1 MFTDMARARS
11 VPALLR
17 ARREVDG
24 TALRVKRL
32 GLWTGISW
40 REYAGRVDG
49 LAREIIAL
57 GHEPGDRVA
66 VLSENRP
73 EWLIADLAI
82 QTARG
87 ATVGV
92 YTTSSPEQ
100 LAYHLIPAAAVVEL
114 THVATLYHDDVMDE
128 AELRRGRVS
137 ANQRWGNTIAIL
149 TGDYV
154 FAKASSMLADLGPEA
169 VRLQAH
175 TFARLVQGQVQET
188 SGPREGADHL
198 EHYLQVISDKTA
210 SLIAASAEFGGI
222 FGKVDPETTGM
233 LTRAGDALGTA
244 FQLADDILDVAGESV
259 DSGKTPGTDLREGV
273 LTLPMFYA
281 LRSQDPAD
289 ARLKS
294 LLGRP
299 LNDDEAEE
307 ALALLRAHP
316 AMDEAHA
323 TLRGW
328 ADRARAEL
336 AGLPAG
342 PAKDAFGA
350 LCDYV
355 VERSS

>member
-1 MFTDMARARS
+1 MSGAVPSGFLALPS
-11 VPALLR
+11 VDP
-17 ARREVDG
+17 
-24 TALRVKRL
+24 T
-32 GLWTGISW
+32 
-40 REYAGRVDG
+40 
-49 LAREIIAL
+49 LAREVQDSLEQVDELLLESVKCSDPLLTEAASHL
-57 GHEPGDRVA
+57 LAAGGKRFRAMLVLLAAHFGDPK
-66 VLSENRP
+66 LP
-73 EWLIADLAI
+73 DL
-82 QTARG
+82 
-87 ATVGV
+87 V
-92 YTTSSPEQ
+92 
-100 LAYHLIPAAAVVEL
+100 PAAAVVEL